1 MTVVLN
7 EAFIPEELREK
18 IAWHLRIRWAR
29 QQRFSGVIRV
39 TWQSQDP
46 GFPVIGVKTLA
57 VELIYPAIP
66 QGERQELACLRME
79 AMHEEVADF
88 LRKHAL

>member
-1 MTVVLN
+1 MVLN

-18 IAWHLRIRWAR
+18 IAWHLRIKWAR
-29 QQRFSGVIRV
+29 EQRFNGVVRV
-39 TWQSQDP
+39 VWQSQDP

-66 QGERQELACLRME
+66 QGERQELACSRMKT
-79 AMHEEVADF
+79 MHEEVANF
-88 LRKHAL
+88 LKKHSL